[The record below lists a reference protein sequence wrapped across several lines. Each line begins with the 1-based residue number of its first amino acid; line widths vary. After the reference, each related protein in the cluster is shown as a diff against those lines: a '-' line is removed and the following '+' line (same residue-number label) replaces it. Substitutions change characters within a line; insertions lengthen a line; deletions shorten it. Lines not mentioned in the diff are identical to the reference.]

1 MADKKQR
8 HEWTLLDDLMRLFV
22 DWFSEDNPWGLI
34 NGFLMMFV
42 EIEDTNWLSLQKIT
56 DLNYPMLVAQT

>member
-22 DWFSEDNPWGLI
+22 DWFSEDNPWVLV

-42 EIEDTNWLSLQKIT
+42 EIEDANWLSLQKLT
-56 DLNYPMLVAQT
+56 DLNYLTLVVQT

>member
-22 DWFSEDNPWGLI
+22 DWFSEDNPWVLI